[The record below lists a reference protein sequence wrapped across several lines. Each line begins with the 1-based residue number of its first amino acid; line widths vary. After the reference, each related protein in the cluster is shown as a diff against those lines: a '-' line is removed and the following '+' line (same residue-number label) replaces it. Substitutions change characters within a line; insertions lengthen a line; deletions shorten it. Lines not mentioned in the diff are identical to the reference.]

1 MALPDNEPKA
11 LAVDLLN
18 EIISYIKQST
28 PTRTTDTA
36 TQGFVYSQLR
46 VGQMIS
52 PRDFG
57 RPWNP
62 VGGVAPAPVPAQPT
76 ADATAPPG
84 PNAAELVRRG
94 VMASIN
100 TEALVDTMLVVTNDG
115 TLQTYSGGGRHLGFA
130 YSSILQAM
138 EAPAAPPRPPEDEE
152 RIAAARKV
160 LWQED
165 GTATPLYARYTNNQI
180 AYAKARADRVVNESR
195 LLADPALAPSA
206 PQLLEPFQTAVD
218 QARDHWRAQGA
229 DEVEAALATIESLG
243 VPLEQGAIA
252 NARTLFEAWNLPL
265 LGVPAKQPF
274 SYVLPSDWAVLD
286 IHDVGWTSLT
296 IETRD
301 YMNHFEQHGFEV
313 HASNW
318 AGEQHATS
326 GEAGVG
332 IFGFGFNGS
341 YSESDSNAH
350 SDSTNSAT
358 DGTKFSN
365 DSRNLRIELEYGLC
379 TIVRPWLVTD
389 LFHLKNWFLRGA
401 KAGTIS
407 SGKID
412 DQVGSEDPLL
422 PLIPTHFLV
431 VRNVKIS
438 AEQWHSDGEV
448 LAKWN
453 SKFTS
458 DSSEHQSTLSGG
470 VEIPV
475 FGPLSVDFGASHSES
490 GYTGSYSDE
499 SGHSFTNDYKA
510 HFDGTTLSIGGAQIV
525 AWLSEVV
532 PRCPPMDDPALG

>member
-1 MALPDNEPKA
+1 MAPPDNEPKA

-62 VGGVAPAPVPAQPT
+62 IGGVAPAPVPAQPT
-76 ADATAPPG
+76 GDATAPPG
-84 PNAAELVRRG
+84 ANVADAVRRG
-94 VMASIN
+94 VQASMN
-100 TEALVDTMLVVTNDG
+100 TEAIVDTMLVVTNDG

-138 EAPAAPPRPPEDEE
+138 EAEPAPPRPPQDEE

-165 GTATPLYARYTNNQI
+165 GTATPLYARYTNNQL
-180 AYAKARADRVVNESR
+180 AYSKARADRVVNENR
-195 LLADPALAPSA
+195 LLADPALAASA
-206 PQLLEPFQTAVD
+206 PLLLEPFQTAVD
-218 QARDHWRAQGA
+218 QARDRWRAQGA
-229 DEVEAALATIESLG
+229 DEVEAALATVQSLG

-252 NARTLFEAWNLPL
+252 DARALFDAWNLPL

-286 IHDVGWTSLT
+286 IHDIGWTSLT

-301 YMNHFEQHGFEV
+301 YMNHFERHGFKV
-313 HASNW
+313 NAGNW
-318 AGEQHATS
+318 AGEQHSTS
-326 GEAGVG
+326 GSAGVG

-341 YSESDSNAH
+341 YSESESNSH
-350 SDSTNSAT
+350 SESTSSAS
-358 DGTKFSN
+358 DGTQFSN
-365 DSRNLRIELEYGLC
+365 DARNLRIELEYGLC

-389 LFHLKNWFLRGA
+389 LFHLKNWFLKGH
-401 KAGTIS
+401 KAGAIS

-412 DQVGSEDPLL
+412 DQVGSEAPLL

-431 VRNVKIS
+431 IRNVKIS
-438 AEQWHSDGEV
+438 AQHWNEDGKV
-448 LAKWN
+448 LEKWN

-458 DSSEHQSTLSGG
+458 DSSQHQSTLGGG
-470 VEIPV
+470 VEVPV
-475 FGPLSVDFGASHSES
+475 LGPICLDFGASHSAS
-490 GYTGSYSDE
+490 GYSGSFTDE
-499 SGHSFTNDYKA
+499 SGQSFTNDYKS
-510 HFDGTTLSIGGAQIV
+510 HFNGTTLSIGGAQIV

-532 PRCPPMDDPALG
+532 PLCPPKDDPNLA

>member
-1 MALPDNEPKA
+1 VAIPDNEPKA

-28 PTRTTDTA
+28 PTRTSDTA

-62 VGGVAPAPVPAQPT
+62 VGGIAQVPAQPT
-76 ADATAPPG
+76 GDVTTPPG
-84 PNAAELVRRG
+84 ANVAEVMRRG
-94 VMASIN
+94 VQATIN
-100 TEALVDTMLVVTNDG
+100 TEAVVDTMLVVTDDG

-138 EAPAAPPRPPEDEE
+138 EALPVPDRPPEEKD

-160 LWQED
+160 LEHDD
-165 GTATPLYARYTNNQI
+165 GTATPLYARYTANQL
-180 AYAKARADRVVNESR
+180 AYAESRAKRVVNENR
-195 LLADPALAPSA
+195 VLADPALAPSA
-206 PQLLEPFQTAVD
+206 PLLLEPFQTAVD
-218 QARDHWRAQGA
+218 QARDRWRAQGA

-243 VPLEQGAIA
+243 VPLEQGAIS
-252 NARTLFEAWNLPL
+252 NARALFDAWNLPL

-274 SYVLPSDWAVLD
+274 SYVLPSDWGVLD
-286 IHDVGWTSLT
+286 IHDAGWTSLT

-301 YMNHFEQHGFEV
+301 YMNHFEQHGYEV

-318 AGEQHATS
+318 AGQSNATA

-332 IFGFGFNGS
+332 IFGFGFNGG
-341 YSESDSNAH
+341 YSEAASDSH
-350 SDSTNSAT
+350 SETTGSAS
-358 DGTKFSN
+358 DGTSFSN
-365 DSRNLRIELEYGLC
+365 DARNLHIELEYGLC
-379 TIVRPWLVTD
+379 SIVRPWLVTD
-389 LFHLKNWFLRGA
+389 LFHLKNWFLRGS
-401 KAGTIS
+401 KAGAIS
-407 SGKID
+407 SGIID
-412 DQVGSEDPLL
+412 DQVGSEAPLL

-438 AEQWHSDGEV
+438 AEHWNSDGQV
-448 LAKWN
+448 LAMWK

-458 DSSEHQSTLSGG
+458 DAAQHQSTLSGG

-475 FGPLSVDFGASHSES
+475 FGPISVDFGASHSES
-490 GYTGSYSDE
+490 GYTGSYSDQ
-499 SGHSFTNDYKA
+499 SGQSFTNDYKA

-525 AWLSEVV
+525 AWLSEIL